1 MEFNFL
7 FQYGLFLAKTITLVA
22 AIAAIIILIVSAS
35 MRGQPHEKGHISIK
49 KLNDRYD
56 DLLETVK
63 HAVLDHEILKQQEK
77 DRKKEDKQ
85 RKKEQKRAAKKQKN
99 KAVSSS
105 EAGEAGESPKK
116 RIYVT
121 DFVGDIRASQTES
134 LRQVITAILSLATPE
149 DEVVI
154 RLESPG
160 GLVHG
165 YGLAASQLSRITERN
180 VPLTV
185 CVDKV
190 AASGGYMMACVANRI
205 VAAPFAIIGSIGV
218 VAQLPNFHRLLKKH
232 DIDYEMLTAGEYKR
246 TLTMF
251 GENTEKGRKKF
262 VEELEDTHVLFKEFI
277 AEHREIVNVDE
288 VSTGEIWFG
297 RRAESKKLID
307 QIQTSDEYLFS
318 RKDDCDLYEVEYVH
332 KKSLPE
338 KLGVHVEATVDRLV
352 LSWWQKLNSKFFS

>member
-1 MEFNFL
+1 MEFL
-7 FQYGLFLAKTITLVA
+7 FEYGLFLAKTITFVA
-22 AIAAIIILIVSAS
+22 AIAVIIILIVSAGL
-35 MRGQPHEKGHISIK
+35 RGQTQEKGHISVK

-56 DLLETVK
+56 DLLDTVK
-63 HAVLDHEILKQQEK
+63 HVVLDPEVVKQQEK
-77 DRKKEDKQ
+77 ERGKEEKQLRKA
-85 RKKEQKRAAKKQKN
+85 RKRAAKKK
-99 KAVSSS
+99 KAGDEADNTGTSSR
-105 EAGEAGESPKK
+105 K

-121 DFVGDIRASQTES
+121 DFVGDIRASQTEN
-134 LRQVITAILSLATPE
+134 LRQVITAVLSLATPD

-165 YGLAASQLSRITERN
+165 YGLAASQLSRITERKI
-180 VPLTV
+180 PLTV

-190 AASGGYMMACVANRI
+190 AASGGYMMACVANKI
-205 VAAPFAIIGSIGV
+205 VAAPFAVIGSIGV

-262 VEELEDTHVLFKEFI
+262 VEDLEDTHVLFKEFI
-277 AEHREIVNVDE
+277 AEHRGVVNVDE

-297 RRAESKKLID
+297 KRAENKKLID

-318 RKDDCDLYEVEYVH
+318 RKDEFDLYEVEYIH

-338 KLGVHVEATVDRLV
+338 KLGMHAEAAVDRL
-352 LSWWQKLNSKFFS
+352 LLNWWQKLNTRLFP